1 KSKEEQQKGSFQRLV
16 EVGRLVLINSG
27 EYAGKLAIIVEII
40 DHNRVIP
47 RFIKGTSEFIFVKSI
62 IQFVV
67 NLTLNLQ
74 ALIDGPTTGVARHAY
89 TFRRMTLTDFV
100 VKGFPRGATSKI
112 LKKYLEKEDVLAKWD
127 KSSWAKK
134 LDDRKKRSVLTDFDR
149 FKLLKL
155 KKQRRFIVQSEIASL
170 RKAK

>member
-1 KSKEEQQKGSFQRLV
+1 MTTKSKEEQQKGSFQRLV

-40 DHNRVIP
+40 DHNR
-47 RFIKGTSEFIFVKSI
+47 
-62 IQFVV
+62 
-67 NLTLNLQ
+67 

>member
-1 KSKEEQQKGSFQRLV
+1 MTTKSKAEQQKGSFQRLV

-27 EYAGKLAIIVEII
+27 ENAGKLAVIVEII
-40 DHNRVIP
+40 DHNR
-47 RFIKGTSEFIFVKSI
+47 
-62 IQFVV
+62 
-67 NLTLNLQ
+67 
-74 ALIDGPTTGVARHAY
+74 ALIDGPTTGVTRHAY

>member
-1 KSKEEQQKGSFQRLV
+1 M
-16 EVGRLVLINSG
+16 
-27 EYAGKLAIIVEII
+27 
-40 DHNRVIP
+40 
-47 RFIKGTSEFIFVKSI
+47 
-62 IQFVV
+62 
-67 NLTLNLQ
+67 TLNLQ

-155 KKQRRFIVQSEIASL
+155 KKQVLHKYIFFLNYYIFYLFKMLFLIIYYQ
-170 RKAK
+170 

>member
-1 KSKEEQQKGSFQRLV
+1 MTTKSKEEQQKGSFQRLV

-27 EYAGKLAIIVEII
+27 EYAGKLAVIVEII
-40 DHNRVIP
+40 DHNR
-47 RFIKGTSEFIFVKSI
+47 
-62 IQFVV
+62 
-67 NLTLNLQ
+67 

>member
-1 KSKEEQQKGSFQRLV
+1 MTTKSKEEQQKGSFQRLV

-40 DHNRVIP
+40 DHNR
-47 RFIKGTSEFIFVKSI
+47 
-62 IQFVV
+62 
-67 NLTLNLQ
+67 

-155 KKQRRFIVQSEIASL
+155 KKQKL
-170 RKAK
+170 LL